1 MMTDAA
7 SQDTFWNKT
16 NIISVTTLAIFLIW
30 LGFWFY
36 GRAGYVHVTDARVS
50 ATMISVSSRIPGW
63 LVDFPVK
70 DGMRISQGDVLV
82 HIDPRDAQ
90 LQLDRLE
97 AGLQNM
103 EVELGRFETEF
114 RLRQQQVA
122 SNISASVSRLKV
134 AHSALSE
141 SDVMLAKAS
150 RDFDRSTSL
159 LADKMVSV
167 EEHDDRE
174 VAFKELE
181 QTHEQRE
188 AEGEVAEA
196 ELRLAQAS
204 LAELDVMRANHELT
218 RGRKKELEIEHDR
231 LANTIKD
238 HTIISSING
247 VVDET
252 FANTG
257 EYVYPGQRI
266 LMIHDPTRLWIKAN
280 VKETDIRHLKT
291 GQPVSVRVDA
301 YPDQQFKG
309 HVANI
314 GNAATS
320 QFALLPSPNPSGN
333 FTKVTQRLE
342 VQISLDKAYDVLRPG
357 MMVELAIEI
366 DADCCTPSAV
376 TDAG

>member
-1 MMTDAA
+1 MTDTAMKNV
-7 SQDTFWNKT
+7 FWNKT
-16 NIISVTTLAIFLIW
+16 NIISVTILVIFLIW

-103 EVELGRFETEF
+103 EVELNRFETEY

-122 SNISASVSRLKV
+122 SNISASASRLKV
-134 AHSALSE
+134 AQSALFE

-150 RDFDRSTSL
+150 RDFNRSTSL

-174 VAFKELE
+174 AAFQELE
-181 QTHEQRE
+181 QTHDQRE
-188 AEGEVAEA
+188 AESEVAAA

-218 RGRKKELEIEHDR
+218 RGRKKELEIEHSR
-231 LANTIKD
+231 LANTIND
-238 HTIISSING
+238 HTIISSIDG

-280 VKETDIRHLKT
+280 VKETDIRHLKI
-291 GQPVSVRVDA
+291 GQPVSVSVDA
-301 YPDQQFKG
+301 YPDQQFNG
-309 HVANI
+309 EVANI

-342 VQISLDKAYDVLRPG
+342 VQISLDEAYDVLRPG

-366 DADCCTPSAV
+366 DADCCKPSAV
-376 TDAG
+376 ADAG

>member
-1 MMTDAA
+1 MTEAA
-7 SQDTFWNKT
+7 TQNPFWNKT

-63 LVDFPVK
+63 LVDFPVR
-70 DGMRISQGDVLV
+70 DGMTVKQGDVLV

-97 AGLQNM
+97 AGLENM
-103 EVELGRFETEF
+103 EVELGRFKMEY

-122 SNISASVSRLKV
+122 SKISASRSRLKV
-134 AHSALSE
+134 AQSALSE
-141 SDVMLAKAS
+141 SDLMLAKAS
-150 RDFDRSTSL
+150 RDYDRSTSL
-159 LADKMVSV
+159 LADKMVSG

-174 VAFKELE
+174 VAFQEFEKI
-181 QTHEQRE
+181 HEQRV
-188 AEGEVAEA
+188 AEGEVAAA

-204 LAELDVMRANHELT
+204 LAEMDVMRANHELT
-218 RGRKKELEIEHDR
+218 LGREKELEIERDR

-238 HTIISSING
+238 HTILSSING

-266 LMIHDPTRLWIKAN
+266 LMIHDPARLWIKAN
-280 VKETDIRHLKT
+280 VKETDIRHLKI
-291 GQPVSVRVDA
+291 GQPVSVSVDA
-301 YPDQQFKG
+301 YPDDQFTG
-309 HVANI
+309 HIANI

-342 VQISLDKAYDVLRPG
+342 VQISLDEVYDVLRPG

-366 DADCCTPSAV
+366 DADCCASPAV
-376 TDAG
+376 ADAG

>member
-1 MMTDAA
+1 MTEAA
-7 SQDTFWNKT
+7 TQTPFWNKT
-16 NIISVTTLAIFLIW
+16 NIIFVTTLAIFLLW

-63 LVDFPVK
+63 LVDFPVS
-70 DGMRISQGDVLV
+70 DGMTVKQGDVLV

-97 AGLQNM
+97 AGLENM
-103 EVELGRFETEF
+103 EVELGRFETEYQ
-114 RLRQQQVA
+114 LRQQQLA
-122 SNISASVSRLKV
+122 SNISASTSRLKV
-134 AHSALSE
+134 ARSALSE
-141 SDVMLAKAS
+141 SDLMLAKAS
-150 RDFDRSTSL
+150 RNFGRSKSL
-159 LADKMVSV
+159 LADRMVSV

-174 VAFKELE
+174 VAFQELE
-181 QTHEQRE
+181 QTHEQRV

-204 LAELDVMRANHELT
+204 LAEMDVMRANHELT
-218 RGRKKELEIEHDR
+218 RGRKKALEIEHDR

-238 HTIISSING
+238 HTIVSSING

-280 VKETDIRHLKT
+280 VKETDIRHLKI
-291 GQPVSVRVDA
+291 GQPVSVSVDA
-301 YPDQQFKG
+301 YPDQQFSG
-309 HVANI
+309 HIANI

-342 VQISLDKAYDVLRPG
+342 VQISLDEAYDVLRPG

-366 DADCCTPSAV
+366 DADCCTSPAV
-376 TDAG
+376 ADAG

>member
-1 MMTDAA
+1 MTDTAMKNV
-7 SQDTFWNKT
+7 FWNKT
-16 NIISVTTLAIFLIW
+16 NIISVTILVIFTIW

-36 GRAGYVHVTDARVS
+36 GRAGYVYVTDARVS

-63 LVDFPVK
+63 LVDFPVR
-70 DGMRISQGDVLV
+70 DGMTVKQGDVLV

-103 EVELGRFETEF
+103 DVELGRFETEY

-122 SNISASVSRLKV
+122 SNISASTSRLKV
-134 AHSALSE
+134 ARSALSE
-141 SDVMLAKAS
+141 SDLMLAKAN
-150 RDFDRSTSL
+150 RDYDRSTTL

-167 EEHDDRE
+167 EEHDDSE
-174 VAFKELE
+174 VSFHELE
-181 QTHEQRE
+181 QTHDRRV
-188 AEGEVAEA
+188 AEREVAEA

-204 LAELDVMRANHELT
+204 LAEMDLMRANHELT
-218 RGRKKELEIEHDR
+218 RGRKKELEIERDR

-238 HTIISSING
+238 HIIISSING

-266 LMIHDPTRLWIKAN
+266 LMIHDPARLWIKAN
-280 VKETDIRHLKT
+280 VKETDIRHLKI
-291 GQPVSVRVDA
+291 GQPVAVNVDA
-301 YPDQQFKG
+301 YPDQSFSGQI
-309 HVANI
+309 ANI

-333 FTKVTQRLE
+333 FTKITQRLE
-342 VQISLDKAYDVLRPG
+342 VQISLDEAYEFLKPG

-366 DADCCTPSAV
+366 DADCCAPTAV
-376 TDAG
+376 ADAG

>member
-1 MMTDAA
+1 MTDAA

-36 GRAGYVHVTDARVS
+36 SRAGYVHVTDARVS

-103 EVELGRFETEF
+103 EVELNRFETEY

-122 SNISASVSRLKV
+122 SNISASASRLKV
-134 AHSALSE
+134 AQSALFE

-150 RDFDRSTSL
+150 RDFNRSTSL

-174 VAFKELE
+174 AAFQELE
-181 QTHEQRE
+181 QTHDQRE
-188 AEGEVAEA
+188 AESEVAAA

-218 RGRKKELEIEHDR
+218 RGRKKELEIEHSR
-231 LANTIKD
+231 LANTIND
-238 HTIISSING
+238 HTIISSIDG

-280 VKETDIRHLKT
+280 VKETDIRHLKI
-291 GQPVSVRVDA
+291 GQPVSVSVDA
-301 YPDQQFKG
+301 YPDQQFNG
-309 HVANI
+309 EVANI

-342 VQISLDKAYDVLRPG
+342 VQISLDEAYDVLRPG

-366 DADCCTPSAV
+366 DADCCKPSAV
-376 TDAG
+376 ADAG

>member
-1 MMTDAA
+1 MTDTAMKNV
-7 SQDTFWNKT
+7 FWNKT
-16 NIISVTTLAIFLIW
+16 NIISVTILATFLIW

-36 GRAGYVHVTDARVS
+36 GRAGYVYVTDARVS

-63 LVDFPVK
+63 LVDFPVR
-70 DGMRISQGDVLV
+70 DGMTVKQGDVLV

-103 EVELGRFETEF
+103 DVELGRFETEY

-122 SNISASVSRLKV
+122 SNISASTSRLKV
-134 AHSALSE
+134 ASSALSE
-141 SDVMLAKAS
+141 SDLMLAKAN
-150 RDFDRSTSL
+150 RDYDRSTSL

-167 EEHDDRE
+167 EEHDDSE
-174 VAFKELE
+174 VSFHELE
-181 QTHEQRE
+181 QTHDRRV
-188 AEGEVAEA
+188 AEREVAEA

-204 LAELDVMRANHELT
+204 LAEMDVMRANHELT
-218 RGRKKELEIEHDR
+218 RGRKKELEIERDR

-238 HTIISSING
+238 HIIISSING

-266 LMIHDPTRLWIKAN
+266 LMIHDPARLWIKAN
-280 VKETDIRHLKT
+280 VKETDIRHLKI
-291 GQPVSVRVDA
+291 GQPVAVNVDA
-301 YPDQQFKG
+301 YPDQSFSGQI
-309 HVANI
+309 ANI

-333 FTKVTQRLE
+333 FTKITQRLE
-342 VQISLDKAYDVLRPG
+342 VQISLDEAYEFLKPG
-357 MMVELAIEI
+357 MMVELAIKI
-366 DADCCTPSAV
+366 DADCCTPTAV
-376 TDAG
+376 ADAG